1 MTTQNRWQNIRSTP
15 AADGVS
21 VTIGIFRIGIQPS
34 FKLIEIPH
42 ADIPFAISPVR
53 DSIAVG
59 FPYGRVIPR
68 FALSDP
74 ITDIVDL
81 VQRFRTHIKQYKSS
95 ATKEAE
101 IRQQF
106 IDPFWRALGWD
117 VGDTHG
123 VGPSEADVIIE
134 KNVETV
140 DSGGIRSRRP
150 DYLFRLSGFARF
162 VVEAKKPAID
172 LDNDP
177 AGIFQA
183 KSYAWNSTI
192 PFAILTDFEQFRL
205 FDTTLKPIFNEPS
218 RGLVAEFK
226 IDFDQ
231 YESQWDTLI
240 ATFGRDAVEGGSLER
255 LLGRLKKLKA
265 GRRIRTVDRTLFDFK
280 GSEPV
285 DRVFL
290 AYLDTHRRHLAAEVY
305 RHNKASFP
313 EADTLH
319 GAAKLT
325 AAVQRIM
332 DRLVFMRVIEDR
344 NVAPWGTLRDML
356 DRIGTEGGEF
366 YESLCATFRDYDLKY
381 NGYLF
386 KPHFSEQLIVDGS
399 VLADFTRTLYPP
411 DGPWDFAAIGDDIL
425 GIVYERFLGNVVT
438 VQHGQA
444 TIEEK
449 PEVRHAGG
457 VYYTPTFVVDSI
469 IRRVIG
475 PQIQGKTP
483 LEVLT
488 VKILDPA
495 CGSGSFLVAALQY
508 LFDFCVQA
516 IAKKPELA
524 TASVPATVAAGKK
537 IRKKKAEIAFRDKD
551 GHWYLSPDFR
561 AALLTH
567 CIHGVDIDQQAVEV
581 TVMSLYL
588 KMLASKLPANWQS
601 EWVETRLLPALDNNI
616 LCGNSLIDDEGYDRF
631 LVSKG
636 SKQRNLFSVETVD
649 TAFRINRF
657 DWTSRTKGFGRILDE
672 QAVKERGRA
681 GFDGIIGNPPYIR
694 VQELNKWAPE
704 ECEYYKWRYVSAA
717 KGNYDIYVVF
727 TEKALALLSPEGLLG
742 FIMPHKWWQ
751 AKYGEGLRNLI
762 CRGKHL
768 RSLVDFHQEQIFK
781 GATTYTAIHLLSAK
795 PNSGYVK
802 YVSILKLYDGIT
814 QMTAIDSHGIIDG
827 VEYADCSH
835 PQNSKWSFHPETSRV
850 SFLVANAKTLPLA
863 QVARLAQG
871 IKTSADKVFVLDI
884 ISQEMGIA
892 KVKSAQTGKQ
902 HAIESKLIRPLIK
915 SGHMKRF
922 SIYPTEKALLF
933 PYHCVLQKFVRLPIK
948 ALQIEYP
955 LAWAY
960 LNEVKDILEARE
972 AGRMKGRDDWYS
984 YIYPKNFDVMSKPK
998 LVIPDMCE
1006 HMQIGIGF
1014 GGDYIF
1020 SGGAAGG
1027 NAIVPHDIALMPLMC
1042 GILNS
1047 HLIETFV
1054 RQTGTKFRGGYLNCE
1069 IRFICDIP
1077 IKLPETVAEK
1087 KLAGRIADSVRAIM
1101 TAKTALRDPM
1111 LSDHE
1116 KSQLER
1122 TVETHEKRIDIDVFA
1137 LYGVDGL
1144 PGDDA

>member
-1 MTTQNRWQNIRSTP
+1 MS
-15 AADGVS
+15 D
-21 VTIGIFRIGIQPS
+21 FR
-34 FKLIEIPH
+34 
-42 ADIPFAISPVR
+42 
-53 DSIAVG
+53 
-59 FPYGRVIPR
+59 
-68 FALSDP
+68 
-74 ITDIVDL
+74 TDIVDL

-117 VGDTHG
+117 VGDTRG

-205 FDTTLKPIFNEPS
+205 FDTTLKPIFNEPA

-231 YESQWDTLI
+231 YESQWDTLV

-265 GRRIRTVDRTLFDFK
+265 GRRIRTVDRTLSDFK

-305 RHNKASFP
+305 HHNKSAFP

-344 NVAPWGTLRDML
+344 NVASWGTLRDML
-356 DRIGTEGGEF
+356 ERIGTEGGEF

-425 GIVYERFLGNVVT
+425 GIVYERFLGNVVA

-483 LEVLT
+483 LEVLA

-508 LFDFCVQA
+508 LFDYCVQA

-524 TASVPATVAAGKK
+524 MASVPATVAASKK
-537 IRKKKAEIAFRDKD
+537 SRKKKAEIAFQDKE

-631 LVSKG
+631 LTTKG
-636 SKQRNLFSVETVD
+636 AKQRTLFAVETVD

-704 ECEYYKWRYVSAA
+704 ECEYYKWHYVSAA

-727 TEKALALLSPEGLLG
+727 TEKALSLLSPEGLLG

-751 AKYGEGLRNLI
+751 AKYGEGLRKIVADGKNLRAI
-762 CRGKHL
+762 
-768 RSLVDFHQEQIFK
+768 VDFSHQQVFK
-781 GATTYTAIHLLSAK
+781 GATTYTAIHILGLKANKNGIKYAK
-795 PNSGYVK
+795 VND
-802 YVSILKLYDGIT
+802 LTDGIT
-814 QMTAIDSHGIIDG
+814 QCANLDARGKSDG
-827 VEYADCSH
+827 VTNFIAPMPTGEAPWRIATPKTMKVYEAVSN
-835 PQNSKWSFHPETSRV
+835 NSTLTLAEASSRLFQGVRTSK
-850 SFLVANAKTLPLA
+850 N
-863 QVARLAQG
+863 Q
-871 IKTSADKVFVLDI
+871 VFVLRVADEKRGI
-884 ISQEMGIA
+884 YISEALGRHVELERGLLKPFLDGNNIRRFTLEKATAVAIFPYSQPKSTGGVDLLVATEIA
-892 KVKSAQTGKQ
+892 KK
-902 HAIESKLIRPLIK
+902 
-915 SGHMKRF
+915 
-922 SIYPTEKALLF
+922 F
-933 PYHCVLQKFVRLPIK
+933 PKTWQ
-948 ALQIEYP
+948 
-955 LAWAY
+955 Y
-960 LNEVKDILEARE
+960 LKECETILRARE
-972 AGRMKGRDDWYS
+972 SGAMDTETWYAYGRTQNLDLFGIPR
-984 YIYPKNFDVMSKPK
+984 I
-998 LVIPDMCE
+998 LVPDMME
-1006 HMQIGIGF
+1006 RASYAFDERGDSAFVSGYGIILKEKYRDLHAYFTG
-1014 GGDYIF
+1014 
-1020 SGGAAGG
+1020 
-1027 NAIVPHDIALMPLMC
+1027 L
-1042 GILNS
+1042 LNS
-1047 HLIETFV
+1047 TLLSEYLKSVSTPL
-1054 RQTGTKFRGGYLNCE
+1054 RGGWYRTFPQFL
-1069 IRFICDIP
+1069 RQIP
-1077 IKLPETVAEK
+1077 IKLPETAAEK